1 MTKVIKIHFL
11 GGDLIKALDQKQS
24 KQQPSPPRRLPKYE
38 ISQPLN
44 VATMKAQHEEWI
56 KL

>member
-1 MTKVIKIHFL
+1 MTKVIKIHFF
-11 GGDLIKALDQKQS
+11 GGDLIKALNQKQS
-24 KQQPSPPRRLPKYE
+24 KQQPPCSLSKYDVF
-38 ISQPLN
+38 QPLN

>member
-11 GGDLIKALDQKQS
+11 GGDLIKALNQKQS
-24 KQQPSPPRRLPKYE
+24 KQQPSCRLPKYE